1 LLKKGVVP
9 ILAAQ
14 AVPTPHPAEAQHPA
28 DECHYGEVGGTSAR
42 VTTFPFMRTAA
53 EVQGGR
59 KSFGIRHGAK
69 CDREILQQAQLAAE
83 ADGFPVGPLPGINRD
98 GVCPLSL
105 TLRI

>member
-1 LLKKGVVP
+1 MP
-9 ILAAQ
+9 AQ
-14 AVPTPHPAEAQHPA
+14 HPAEAQHPA

-42 VTTFPFMRTAA
+42 VTAVPFMRTAA

-105 TLRI
+105 TLCI